1 MDARR
6 DAWVEEERNQWQ
18 GLVET
23 EWESFDPGSAESA
36 WVFDDDEETGEET
49 GEETDAETHAADTLT
64 GGPGDTSETMLG
76 LSRSLATAFLIA
88 DIGIR
93 LTCLDHL
100 FEVNCRGKAIGES
113 LGRFFDT
120 LCHSVEEDDRWRVE
134 TAIDCLRERLQRVAG
149 FGDEW
154 TVMAAELESLLSRL
168 HGRCVPVVV
177 E

>member
-18 GLVET
+18 GLVEP
-23 EWESFDPGSAESA
+23 EFESFDPGGAESG
-36 WVFDDDEETGEET
+36 WVFDDDEEDHGE
-49 GEETDAETHAADTLT
+49 ARAADTLT
-64 GGPGDTSETMLG
+64 GGPGDASETMLS
-76 LSRSLATAFLIA
+76 LSKSLATAFLIA

-100 FEVNCRGKAIGES
+100 FEVERRGKAIGES

-120 LCHSVEEDDRWRVE
+120 LCHAVEEDDRWRVE
-134 TAIDCLRERLQRVAG
+134 TAIDCLGERLQRVAG

>member
-18 GLVET
+18 GVVET
-23 EWESFDPGSAESA
+23 EWESFDPGGAESG
-36 WVFDDDEETGEET
+36 WVFDEDEEHQGQV
-49 GEETDAETHAADTLT
+49 GAADTLT
-64 GGPGDTSETMLG
+64 GGPGDASETMLS

-93 LTCLDHL
+93 LTCLDHV
-100 FEVNCRGKAIGES
+100 FEVESRGKAIGES

-120 LCHSVEEDDRWRVE
+120 LCHAVEEDNRWRVE

-149 FGDEW
+149 FSSECA
-154 TVMAAELESLLSRL
+154 VMAAELEFLLRRL
-168 HGRCVPVVV
+168 HVRCVRVAV
-177 E
+177 ESDEETR